1 MEAAVHESPRRDR
14 SLIVTGLEMFEREAD
29 GSLAGHT
36 EPLFWTEL
44 PEFGHLQRYKAGDTV
59 PSDDGRGER
68 ATLRDKLGILDK
80 EGMNKALTESFLAFL
95 SRLLGFGADTFDPQ
109 QMLTMYGMDSLNGV
123 ACQYW
128 FHKGEWPLYYSR
140 SAVIWIIR
148 ETDADSSSRARS
160 RCPSHEDTRW
170 RFDRRDCGAR
180 CQGLFRQVISSGP
193 ILHCCGDLQQS
204 SHSTGSNS

>member
-1 MEAAVHESPRRDR
+1 MSVHTSGFPRSQSPLSANILFLLADIGVLHDLSKPDILPILTRSGLTHLTCEHLGKIMEAAIHESPRRDR

-44 PEFGHLQRYKAGDTV
+44 PEFEHLQRWKAGDRA
-59 PSDDGRGER
+59 SDGAGRSDR
-68 ATLRDKLGILDK
+68 TTLRDKLRHLDK
-80 EGMNKALTESFLAFL
+80 EGMTKAVTESFLAFL

-128 FHKGEWPLYYSR
+128 FHKGEWPL
-140 SAVIWIIR
+140 
-148 ETDADSSSRARS
+148 E
-160 RCPSHEDTRW
+160 
-170 RFDRRDCGAR
+170 
-180 CQGLFRQVISSGP
+180 L
-193 ILHCCGDLQQS
+193 
-204 SHSTGSNS
+204 